1 MYRSSLSSFGRKSWK
16 NFGTPLVSNLPE
28 TINGR
33 TIYNLF
39 QKVLTPFRV
48 LKDDML
54 DADQITSK
62 SSPVIETSDIDMSSD
77 AAECSSI
84 DNSAGEVDIMT
95 EGGMEFF
102 LNSER
107 FPNPRM
113 KIEMDQTVT
122 VSNPKKRLLVSVS
135 WQDSGLKQYN
145 LDSLDSLPEVFKPVL
160 FAKRPQETCS
170 LYACLEAFIK
180 EEPLGPED
188 MW

>member
-16 NFGTPLVSNLPE
+16 SFGTPLVSNLPE

-33 TIYNLF
+33 TIYDLF
-39 QKVLTPFRV
+39 LKVLTPFGA
-48 LKDDML
+48 LKDDMS
-54 DADQITSK
+54 DADQITGK
-62 SSPVIETSDIDMSSD
+62 SSPVNGTSDIEMSSD

-84 DNSAGEVDIMT
+84 NNNAGEDDIMT

-102 LNSER
+102 LNSDR

-135 WQDSGLKQYN
+135 WQDNGLKQYN
-145 LDSLDSLPEVFKPVL
+145 LDSLNSLPEVFKAVIV
-160 FAKRPQETCS
+160 ARRPQETCS